1 VAEETLRE
9 ERLRKL
15 EELRRRGLDPYR
27 PTRFERTHPARQIH
41 DEFSELAP
49 SEEGPSRVC
58 VAGRITARRV
68 MGGASF
74 YDVRDGSGRIQIYAT
89 QDALGP
95 ERYALLAE
103 ELDIGDFLG
112 VEGPVFRTKRG
123 ELSVRV
129 EEFQILA
136 TALRPL
142 PEKWHGLRDVETRY
156 RQRYLDLLANE
167 ESRRVFETRSRIIR
181 EMRRFLDER
190 GFLEVETPILQPV
203 YGGAFARPFTTYH
216 NELERTLYLRIAPEL
231 YLKRLIIGG
240 CERVYEIGKSF
251 RNEGI
256 DTQHNPEFTTMECY
270 RAYADYRDMM
280 ALTEEMIFTVA
291 QQLGKVKLEY
301 QGREID
307 LTPPWRRVP
316 LREALI
322 ASTGIDIEEHPTLE
336 ALQAAIREKGLAVD
350 EKPTWGKLV
359 DELVSEYVEPELM
372 EPTFL
377 MDYPREISPLA
388 KAKADAP
395 HLVERFEPFIGGLEL
410 GNAFSELNDP
420 LDQRRRFVEQ
430 EELRRGGDLEA
441 QALDEDFL
449 TALEYGMPP
458 TGGLGLGI
466 DRLVMLLTDSSSI
479 RDVILFPTLR
489 SKGER

>member
-1 VAEETLRE
+1 MAEETLRE
-9 ERLRKL
+9 ERLKKL
-15 EELRRRGLDPYR
+15 EELRGRGRDPFG
-27 PTRFERTHPARQIH
+27 PTRYDRTHPARRLH

-49 SEEGPSRVC
+49 GEEVQTRVR

-74 YDVRDGSGRIQIYAT
+74 YDLRDGSGRIQIYAS

-95 ERYALLAE
+95 ERYALLTE
-103 ELDIGDFLG
+103 EVDLGDFLG
-112 VEGPVFRTKRG
+112 AEGPVFRTKRG

-129 EEFQILA
+129 DGFEVLA
-136 TALRPL
+136 KALRPL

-167 ESRRVFETRSRIIR
+167 ESRRVFEMRSRIIR
-181 EMRRFLDER
+181 EIRRFLDDR

-216 NELERTLYLRIAPEL
+216 NELEQTLYLRIAPEL

-256 DTQHNPEFTTMECY
+256 DTRHNPEFTTMECY
-270 RAYADYRDMM
+270 QAYADYRDMM
-280 ALTEEMIFTVA
+280 ALTEELIFA
-291 QQLGKVKLEY
+291 IAKELGKTKLEY
-301 QGREID
+301 QGCESD

-316 LREALI
+316 LQEAVLER
-322 ASTGIDIEEHPTLE
+322 TGIDIEEHPTLE
-336 ALQAAIREKGLAVD
+336 TLQAAIRETGLQID
-350 EKPTWGKLV
+350 ERPTWGKLV
-359 DELVSEYVEPELM
+359 DELVSECVEPQLI

-449 TALEYGMPP
+449 VAMEYGMPP

-489 SKGER
+489 SKREW

>member
-15 EELRRRGLDPYR
+15 EELRERGLDPYR
-27 PTRFERTHPARQIH
+27 PTRFDRTHPARQIH
-41 DEFSELAP
+41 DEFSQLAP
-49 SEEGPSRVC
+49 GEEGQSRVR

-74 YDVRDGSGRIQIYAT
+74 YDLRDGSGRIQIYAT

-95 ERYALLAE
+95 KRYALLAE
-103 ELDIGDFLG
+103 ELDVGDFLG

-129 EEFQILA
+129 EEFHILA
-136 TALRPL
+136 KALRPL

-190 GFLEVETPILQPV
+190 GFLEVETPILQPI

-216 NELERTLYLRIAPEL
+216 NELEQTLYLRIAPEL

-270 RAYADYRDMM
+270 QAYADYTDMM
-280 ALTEEMIFTVA
+280 ALTEEMIFA
-291 QQLGKVKLEY
+291 IAWQLGKVKLQY

-322 ASTGIDIEEHPTLE
+322 ESTGIDIEEHPTLE
-336 ALQAAIREKGLAVD
+336 ALRAAIREKGLQVD

-466 DRLVMLLTDSSSI
+466 DRLVMFLTDSGSI